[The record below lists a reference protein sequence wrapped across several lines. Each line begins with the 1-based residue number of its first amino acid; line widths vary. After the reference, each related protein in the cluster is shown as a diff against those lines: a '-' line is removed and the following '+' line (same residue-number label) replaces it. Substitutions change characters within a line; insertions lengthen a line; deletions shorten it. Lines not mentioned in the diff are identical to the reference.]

1 MLQRLGGIGILM
13 LGAFTGWTQSGSG
26 VEAAVADDA
35 DVAADMQI
43 SRNRRASWLWL
54 NPGAVTVDIGAP
66 AGAAAA
72 ATAAAV
78 AAAGSDGVGATAKTT
93 VRQSRMRKLSIK
105 VAAAVERARSF
116 QQELPFSQLDAEQLS
131 RIEAWLG
138 DAGVTTLLVA
148 STLPLS
154 GAEAEESVVS
164 DQARRLMQAVFRWQA
179 AVSLRAAVALAHG
192 AAHRAQR
199 RRRLA

>member
-1 MLQRLGGIGILM
+1 
-13 LGAFTGWTQSGSG
+13 
-26 VEAAVADDA
+26 
-35 DVAADMQI
+35 
-43 SRNRRASWLWL
+43 
-54 NPGAVTVDIGAP
+54 
-66 AGAAAA
+66 
-72 ATAAAV
+72 
-78 AAAGSDGVGATAKTT
+78 
-93 VRQSRMRKLSIK
+93 MRKLSIK